1 MGNSSASST
10 IAVVTGIH
18 PPGETL
24 RLGSP
29 GGVVITPNGFQFSD
43 PSGGLKK
50 ILPNFNHYQTTSTLS
65 FTEPVATSGYRT
77 LVYEVPDLASNQDAQ
92 EKTKKLIGAIFST
105 LILI

>member
-1 MGNSSASST
+1 MHPAPSPWSLASTPREKLSGW
-10 IAVVTGIH
+10 AVSRWCSYH
-18 PPGETL
+18 PKWIPVQ
-24 RLGSP
+24 RP
-29 GGVVITPNGFQFSD
+29 FRGV
-43 PSGGLKK
+43 KK